1 MLLQGSFTALSFQCH
16 RLSACQLTFRLSALC
31 HRNNNSPCFAKIAF
45 KTYNA
50 TIIEYVIWL
59 FFGQIKFHLP
69 IGLRRKQTFSYK
81 LNCFLTGETG
91 PENSPL
97 MTFFN
102 RDPFSS
108 SDWLPFR
115 FEFSRANSSQSEKR
129 HRSLQNFAVSV
140 AFLARRKACASQ
152 CCDFFK
158 ILAYLGLQMP
168 GRLTLCGCLF
178 LDTWRANACS
188 PCDSSCAF
196 VILRSYVNE

>member
-1 MLLQGSFTALSFQCH
+1 MTVFWSDRISPTHWSKKKTDVFLQA
-16 RLSACQLTFRLSALC
+16 QL
-31 HRNNNSPCFAKIAF
+31 
-45 KTYNA
+45 
-50 TIIEYVIWL
+50 
-59 FFGQIKFHLP
+59 
-69 IGLRRKQTFSYK
+69 FSHWRDW
-81 LNCFLTGETG
+81 T
-91 PENSPL
+91 ENSPL

-129 HRSLQNFAVSV
+129 HRSLQNFVVSV
-140 AFLARRKACASQ
+140 AFLARREACASQ
-152 CCDFFK
+152 CRDFFFL
-158 ILAYLGLQMP
+158 ILAYLDLQMP

-196 VILRSYVNE
+196 VILRSYVYE